1 MAAVLEIR
9 LTGGTGNTSPNSS
22 FGGIM
27 SSTALSGTALNNLYD
42 NVNPTEATAGDIEYR
57 AIDIYNSGDATAVD
71 VDIYWSVQ
79 TTSAQTSIELQVDA
93 TSGNPHTASFSLQTI
108 TNENSGPTLSS
119 SYYAYDVTSPLRL
132 ANIPSSYAA
141 RIWTK
146 RIVTAG
152 AGNLSSD
159 LCTLTVQYA

>member
-42 NVNPTEATAGDIEYR
+42 NVNPTEATAGDIEWR
-57 AIDIYNSGDATAVD
+57 AIDIYNSGDASAVD

-79 TTSAQTSIELQVDA
+79 TTSAQTSIELQVEA
-93 TSGNPHTASFSLQTI
+93 TSGNPHTAPFSLTLI
-108 TNENSGPTLSS
+108 TNENSGPSLTTS
-119 SYYAYDVTSPLRL
+119 AYGVSVPLRL
-132 ANIPSSYAA
+132 ADIPSSYAA